1 MRAELFILVGLF
13 VGPAFYFGGPFDP
26 KYQKKWWALL
36 FGTSRRMGVPDPL
49 PSPGQGERDMLDPRF
64 FGTNWA
70 IFALYAQN
78 FPGFPRQQEK
88 FGDGQKYFL
97 ELRIGS

>member
-1 MRAELFILVGLF
+1 
-13 VGPAFYFGGPFDP
+13 
-26 KYQKKWWALL
+26 
-36 FGTSRRMGVPDPL
+36 
-49 PSPGQGERDMLDPRF
+49 MLDPRF